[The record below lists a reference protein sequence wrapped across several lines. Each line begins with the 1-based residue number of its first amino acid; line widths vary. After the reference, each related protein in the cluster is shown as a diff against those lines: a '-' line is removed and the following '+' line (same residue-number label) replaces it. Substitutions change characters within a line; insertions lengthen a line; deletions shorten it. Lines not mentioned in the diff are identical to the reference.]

1 MIGVLFSF
9 AAKMMGGMC
18 HENRPAAVAVNR
30 LGYWEHAILSGVI

>member
-18 HENRPAAVAVNR
+18 HEDHPAAIAQMDESEQDTSNR
-30 LGYWEHAILSGVI
+30 